1 MANQSQILE
10 TFPASIAPEKK
21 PRFSGVQKRELKK
34 FITALLFLSPALI
47 IFITFV
53 FVPLVR
59 SFILSTQLTDPIGRA
74 VAFYGLENYRKLIAT
89 PAFAYSITRS
99 LLFVL
104 YTVPTTLV
112 FSMILALLGN
122 LRLKRIAIF
131 RMIFSITIAV
141 SAATASLIFMYLFH
155 PTIGSLNYLLSFI
168 GVKAIPWLISDKT
181 ALMAI
186 SLCSVW
192 LQLGLNTV
200 ILLAG
205 MQGIS
210 EELYESA
217 MIDGANAWNK
227 FKSITLPLLSPT
239 VFFLVVIDI
248 LAAFQTFTQIY
259 ILTKGGPSN
268 STDVIV
274 YSIYQA
280 FYFNG
285 RYGFAAAQAVILFFI
300 MLSLTIIQFTVVEK
314 KVHYE

>member
-1 MANQSQILE
+1 MANNTSLME
-10 TFPASIAPEKK
+10 PLPESMTSNKK
-21 PRFSGVQKRELKK
+21 PLLTGVKKREIKTFL
-34 FITALLFLSPALI
+34 IALLFLSPALI

-53 FVPLVR
+53 FVPLMR
-59 SFILSTQLTDPIGRA
+59 SFILSTQLTNPIGLP
-74 VAFYGLENYRKLIAT
+74 VAFYGIENYRKLFAT
-89 PAFAYSITRS
+89 PDFVNSISRS

-104 YTVPTTLV
+104 YTVPSTLF

-131 RMIFSITIAV
+131 RMIFSLTIAV

-168 GVKAIPWLISDKT
+168 GIKAIPWLVSDKT
-181 ALMAI
+181 ALIAI

-192 LQLGLNTV
+192 LQMGLNTV
-200 ILLAG
+200 VLLAG

-217 MIDGANAWNK
+217 MIDGANSWNK
-227 FKSITLPLLSPT
+227 FRSITLPLLSPT

-248 LAAFQTFTQIY
+248 LAAFQTFTQVY

-274 YSIYQA
+274 YSIYRA

-285 RYGFAAAQAVILFFI
+285 RYGSAAAQAVILFFI

>member
-1 MANQSQILE
+1 MANTTQIKSL
-10 TFPASIAPEKK
+10 PDPMASNKK
-21 PRFSGVQKRELKK
+21 PLLTGIQKREIKTFL
-34 FITALLFLSPALI
+34 TALLFLAPALI

-59 SFILSTQLTDPIGRA
+59 SFILSTQLTNPIGLP
-74 VAFYGLENYRKLIAT
+74 VAFYGIQNYRKLFTT
-89 PAFAYSITRS
+89 PDFLNSISRS

-122 LRLKRIAIF
+122 LRLKHIAIF
-131 RMIFSITIAV
+131 RMIYSLTIAV
-141 SAATASLIFMYLFH
+141 SAASASLIFMYIFH

-168 GVKAIPWLISDKT
+168 GVNAVPWLVSDKT
-181 ALMAI
+181 ALIAI
-186 SLCSVW
+186 SICSVW

-200 ILLAG
+200 VLLAG

-210 EELYESA
+210 DELYESA

-227 FKSITLPLLSPT
+227 FRSITLPLLSPT

-248 LAAFQTFTQIY
+248 LAAFQTFTQVY
-259 ILTKGGPSN
+259 IMTKGGPSN

-285 RYGFAAAQAVILFFI
+285 RYGSAAAQSVILFFI
-300 MLSLTIIQFTVVEK
+300 MLALTIIQFTVIEK
-314 KVHYE
+314 RVHYE